1 MKILKITL
9 LIIAILV
16 AFGAGQIYTQYRMNY
31 GYAPSDEQE
40 AYVEIAKNYLKEE
53 VKEEI
58 FKDVTVIESIKV
70 IFTGGLGSGG
80 AEATVRK
87 DFASVTD
94 ASWTPSAEKGANQT
108 R

>member
-1 MKILKITL
+1 MKILKIALVL
-9 LIIAILV
+9 LAILV
-16 AFGAGQIYTQYRMNY
+16 AFSAGQIYTHYRMNH
-31 GYAPSDEQE
+31 GYAPSDEQK

-53 VKEEI
+53 VKEETLED
-58 FKDVTVIESIKV
+58 FTVIESIKI
-70 IFTGGLGSGG
+70 IFSGGLGSGG

-94 ASWTPSAEKGANQT
+94 ASWTPSAEKGANQA

>member
-1 MKILKITL
+1 MKIFKITL
-9 LIIAILV
+9 FIIVTLA

-53 VKEEI
+53 VKEETLE
-58 FKDVTVIESIKV
+58 DVTVIESIKV
-70 IFTGGLGSGG
+70 IFDGGLGSGG

-94 ASWTPSAEKGANQT
+94 ASWAPSAEKGANQA